1 MKICHFTN
9 TFLPHVGGVA
19 RAVETLLE
27 DQRRARH
34 RVLVVAPEFEAG
46 PAPRV
51 IERSVVRIPAITN
64 FNRSSFSVRIPG
76 AALFA
81 ERLNE
86 FPADIIHAHH
96 PFLLGDSALRE
107 AASRQI
113 PIVFTHHTLY
123 EHYVHYLPFEIDT
136 AGEIAAEI
144 ATRFANRCAAVI
156 APSESVR
163 DLIVSRGVT
172 VPIHVVPTGIDTAVI
187 AKGNG
192 SRART
197 KWKLPHDAPVIG
209 HVGRLAD
216 EKNLPFLTEAIC
228 RTIRR
233 RPDAHAL
240 IVGGG
245 DAREAMIQ
253 LCADE
258 GVAERVRFTGQ
269 LTGSALRDARAAMD
283 LFAFASQS
291 ETQGLVLAES
301 MAVGTPVIAL
311 DGPGVREIVRDR
323 KNGRLLRSSAS
334 IEDFARALVG
344 ALQGKIARQRWSKGA
359 RATAGALDRRL
370 TNQRLLTVYDEVIAS
385 HRQAHRGEPDIVH
398 ALAPVIERLVI
409 EGLIIADMGSALL
422 ASAPSKSL
430 SAPARSLPDNAD
442 NVFPC

>member
-19 RAVETLLE
+19 RAVQTLLE
-27 DQRRARH
+27 AQRRARH

-46 PAPRV
+46 TAPQA

-81 ERLNE
+81 KKLNG
-86 FPADIIHAHH
+86 FPTDIIHAHH

-107 AASRQI
+107 AASRQV

-123 EHYVHYLPFEIDT
+123 EHYVHYLPLEIKT
-136 AGEIAAEI
+136 AGDIAAEV

-172 VPIHVVPTGIDTAVI
+172 VPIHIVPTGIDTAVI

-197 KWKLPHDAPVIG
+197 KWKLPPDALVIG

-216 EKNLPFLTEAIC
+216 EKNLPFLTQAIC
-228 RTIRR
+228 CAIRR
-233 RPDAHAL
+233 RPKTCAL
-240 IVGGG
+240 IVGVGS
-245 DAREAMIQ
+245 AREAMIQ
-253 LCADE
+253 LCADQ
-258 GVAERVRFTGQ
+258 GVATRVCFTGL

-311 DGPGVREIVRDR
+311 DGPGVREIVRGR
-323 KNGRLLRSSAS
+323 KNGRLLSADAS
-334 IEDFARALVG
+334 VENFARALVG
-344 ALQGKIARQRWSKGA
+344 ALQAKIARRRWSQAA
-359 RATAGALDRRL
+359 RATAAALDRRL
-370 TNQRLLTVYDEVIAS
+370 TSQRLLKVYDEVVAA
-385 HRQAHRGEPDIVH
+385 HRQAHREETDIVH
-398 ALAPVIERLVI
+398 SLAPVIERLVI
-409 EGLIIADMGSALL
+409 EGLIIADMSSALF
-422 ASAPSKSL
+422 ASAP
-430 SAPARSLPDNAD
+430 PASQSTPT
-442 NVFPC
+442 

>member
-9 TFLPHVGGVA
+9 TFLPHIGGVA
-19 RAVETLLE
+19 RAVQTLLE

-34 RVLVVAPEFEAG
+34 RVLVVAPEFEEG
-46 PAPRV
+46 TAPRT
-51 IERSVVRIPAITN
+51 IERSVVRIPALTN
-64 FNRSSFSVRIPG
+64 FNHTSFSVPILG

-81 ERLNE
+81 KKLNE
-86 FPADIIHAHH
+86 FPADIIHTHH

-113 PIVFTHHTLY
+113 PIVFTHHKIY
-123 EHYVHYLPFEIDT
+123 EHYVHYLPLEIET
-136 AGEIAAEI
+136 AGEIASEI

-163 DLIVSRGVT
+163 DLITSRGVT
-172 VPIHVVPTGIDTAVI
+172 VPIHVLPTGIDTAAI

-192 SRART
+192 PRART
-197 KWKLPHDAPVIG
+197 KWKLPQDATVIG

-228 RTIRR
+228 RAIRR

-240 IVGGG
+240 IVGDGP
-245 DAREAMIQ
+245 AREAMVQ
-253 LCADE
+253 LCAAQ
-258 GVAERVRFTGQ
+258 GVADRVRFTGQ

-311 DGPGVREIVRDR
+311 DGPGVREIVHER
-323 KNGRLLRSSAS
+323 KNGRLLPADAS
-334 IEDFARALVG
+334 VENLARALVG
-344 ALQGKIARQRWSKGA
+344 AIQGKIARQRWSQAA
-359 RATAGALDRRL
+359 RTTAAAIDRRL
-370 TNQRLLTVYDEVIAS
+370 TSQRLLTIYEEVVAS
-385 HRQAHRGEPDIVH
+385 HRQAHREETDIVH
-398 ALAPVIERLVI
+398 SLAPIIERLTT
-409 EGLIIADMGSALL
+409 EGHIIADMSSALF
-422 ASAPSKSL
+422 ASAPL
-430 SAPARSLPDNAD
+430 GTPA
-442 NVFPC
+442 